1 MDTEHNE
8 KIKLVKDGQDQF
20 LYYENDNMKLEK
32 RINEAEYHK
41 LFEKLQPN
49 FTFSFPDRL
58 VQDFVK
64 DGSIMPSFKNSSQF
78 SKEDFNE
85 ILEQIKDKP
94 KIRENKRKKYLNN
107 KTKRNAKR
115 NKSETKK
122 RLMEKVSKKAPK
134 KRQAK
139 KKTNKNN
146 H

>member
-1 MDTEHNE
+1 MDTEHHQ
-8 KIKLVKDGQDQF
+8 KIKLVRDGQDQF

-32 RINEAEYHK
+32 RINEEEYHK

-78 SKEDFNE
+78 SKEDFNDM
-85 ILEQIKDKP
+85 LEQIKDKP
-94 KIRENKRKKYLNN
+94 KRKENKRRKYLNN
-107 KTKRNAKR
+107 KTKRNVKH
-115 NKSETKK
+115 NKSEAK
-122 RLMEKVSKKAPK
+122 RRLIEKVSKKAPK
-134 KRQAK
+134 RRQAK

-146 H
+146 R